1 MNYRQLVG
9 LLAAI
14 YDEREAGSIV
24 KMLLASFLAC
34 LFPQRLLLGIICG
47 FKVCNN
53 RRGIEA
59 LGF

>member
-1 MNYRQLVG
+1 MS
-9 LLAAI
+9 LLTGI

-24 KMLLASFLAC
+24 KMLPASFLAC